1 MIRTVPRLAFNNKEE
16 IASSKKAGCYH
27 CLELFETKEIK
38 EYTDEEKTAICPKC
52 YTDTVLAETVFD
64 LSKENLKKAKEY
76 WFK

>member
-1 MIRTVPRLAFNNKEE
+1 MIRKVPQLAFNNKEE
-16 IASSKKAGCYH
+16 IAFSKKAGCYH

-52 YTDTVLAETVFD
+52 HTDTVLAETVFD